1 MSTYLDGAN
10 KKVKGLKI
18 VYFDQTSQKQTP
30 ANSEQFWPEP
40 WVSTILGFDSIT
52 KNANSQLHNHF
63 CNMEKQY
70 LANAQYSRRKRMEI
84 VGITASVPDNKLEK
98 TLCKFVSMM
107 KLKLMIRIL
116 NPVIVL
122 AVTAV
127 W

>member
-1 MSTYLDGAN
+1 M
-10 KKVKGLKI
+10 
-18 VYFDQTSQKQTP
+18 
-30 ANSEQFWPEP
+30 
-40 WVSTILGFDSIT
+40 STILGFDCIT

-63 CNMEKQY
+63 GDMEKQC

-107 KLKLMIRIL
+107 KLKLMIGIL